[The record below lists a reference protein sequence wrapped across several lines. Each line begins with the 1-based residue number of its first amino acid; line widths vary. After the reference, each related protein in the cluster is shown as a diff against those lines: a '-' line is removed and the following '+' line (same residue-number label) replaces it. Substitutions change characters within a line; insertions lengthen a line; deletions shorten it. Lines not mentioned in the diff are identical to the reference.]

1 MSKLASITYIF
12 FYLYI
17 FIYNSIVT
25 MGKREFDP
33 QIFLLKTPEGAS

>member
-12 FYLYI
+12 FLYI